1 MNSTI
6 QNYLQSL
13 QGKTIP
19 SFTRALDIGI
29 PLLRVKKEL
38 EQIEVRLKNQIQSFD
53 PELIGYS
60 EYVCIN
66 HGKRI
71 RPALTLLSAEALTGK
86 STEEHL
92 DLGLIIEL
100 VHMASLVH
108 DDILDGAQKR
118 RNKVTA
124 FAKWGTELAVLLGDS
139 LFSHALVLCTR
150 LPHQEA
156 SKKIAEAANEVCNGE
171 IIQTQRRFDLNF
183 TIEDYYRVLTVGSPA
198 LSPDGKWVAFTV
210 SRRIEATNDRWHWEV
225 VDQKFQPRPGSE
237 WFLNYWQQRIFDGLT
252 ITEGGYIFM
261 PLQGKLLERRHFQAR
276 SPVDM
281 IAATLQADPT
291 RRILAT
297 LHPKES
303 YSAEELAALQSF
315 GPRFE
320 LRTQPSKPLLAGC
333 DYVVTENSALAFSGF
348 FARKPAVLFAE
359 IDFHHIAGSV
369 PRLGVAEAFRVV
381 TRPQSYAGYLHWF
394 LRDRAISAWS
404 EDCKT
409 KIVARMRGLGWPI

>member
-1 MNSTI
+1 MPPDRILNF
-6 QNYLQSL
+6 YLDARKRDML
-13 QGKTIP
+13 AAGK
-19 SFTRALDIGI
+19 GI
-29 PLLRVKKEL
+29 
-38 EQIEVRLKNQIQSFD
+38 
-53 PELIGYS
+53 Y
-60 EYVCIN
+60 
-66 HGKRI
+66 
-71 RPALTLLSAEALTGK
+71 
-86 STEEHL
+86 
-92 DLGLIIEL
+92 GLIAQAVEAEGWTVTPHDRADPVTGPGHHL
-100 VHMASLVH
+100 V
-108 DDILDGAQKR
+108 DND
-118 RNKVTA
+118 
-124 FAKWGTELAVLLGDS
+124 AVL
-139 LFSHALVLCTR
+139 APCCLVLR
-150 LPHQEA
+150 LCHMEP
-156 SKKIAEAANEVCNGE
+156 
-171 IIQTQRRFDLNF
+171 F
-183 TIEDYYRVLTVGSPA
+183 Y
-198 LSPDGKWVAFTV
+198 
-210 SRRIEATNDRWHWEV
+210 RIEATNDRWHWEV